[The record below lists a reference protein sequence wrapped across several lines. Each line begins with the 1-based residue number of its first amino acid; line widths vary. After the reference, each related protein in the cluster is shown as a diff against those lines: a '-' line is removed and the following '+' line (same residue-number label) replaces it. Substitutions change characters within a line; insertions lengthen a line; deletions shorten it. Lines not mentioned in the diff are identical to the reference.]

1 MKRFLFNSRVATALL
16 ALVALAAVAA
26 GCSKRVTSADSGY
39 TQVEGTP
46 NANSRLIGWRA
57 TPVTVFTYRDTA
69 FGDVSER
76 VYVGQ
81 QQVDVTTPGSLR
93 LQLLDGTAA
102 SGYQMFSRDAN
113 GGFRNRLDHVL
124 TSPRK
129 WTESQWELYPL
140 DDPSP
145 SSYSP
150 STYVGRGL
158 VGGTA
163 TTTSPLSNLAQVTG
177 SPAPSIVWA
186 IRKDPPDSLFT
197 MAWSQ
202 VPEAAGYWVHVYQ
215 YTSSIGADA
224 KLKGGSP
231 SPVFNDKVRDIF
243 LGYVPNAAGPVVSY
257 KLGAPGALVL
267 TRRTTLM
274 GQTYLVRVSAVDAN
288 GALIA
293 YMPGDTLRLPSA
305 SGTFTDGT
313 YTLSAVGHVAIVPA
327 KP

>member
-1 MKRFLFNSRVATALL
+1 MKRFLCNSRVATALV
-16 ALVALAAVAA
+16 ALVAVAALAA
-26 GCSKRVTSADSGY
+26 GCSKRVTSTDAGY
-39 TQVEGTP
+39 TQIEGTP
-46 NANSRLIGWRA
+46 NANARLIGWRS

-69 FGDVSER
+69 FGDVNER
-76 VYVGQ
+76 VYVGTR
-81 QQVDVTTPGSLR
+81 QVEPVTPGSLR
-93 LQLLDGTAA
+93 LQLLDGTDA

-140 DDPSP
+140 DDATP

-150 STYVGRGL
+150 PTYVGRGL

-163 TTTSPLSNLAQVTG
+163 TTTSPLSNLAQVST

-186 IRKDPPDSLFT
+186 ATREPHDSLFT
-197 MAWSQ
+197 MSWSQ

-215 YTSSIGADA
+215 YSSSITPDA

-243 LGYVPNAAGPVVSY
+243 IGYVPNATGPVVSY

-274 GQTYLVRVSAVDAN
+274 GQTYLVRVSAID
-288 GALIA
+288 GTGTLIA

-313 YTLSAVGHVAIVPA
+313 YSLSAVGNVAIIPS
-327 KP
+327 K